1 MPTHLNVNSL
11 RNKFESIANVIQG
24 TFDIFVLSEI
34 EIDESFPHKQLCF
47 NNFRMFQKDRNRY
60 RGKII
65 FYVSDNLRCK
75 SLTTEIDNLTETIF
89 LEVNVRSSKW
99 IFVGCYKPPSSNEEF
114 FISNLSKIINA
125 ILTKYDNILVMG
137 DFNLTVENK
146 HLEELLNLFN
156 LFNFVTFLKLRSH
169 RAINPDSIAKW
180 AITLF

>member
-1 MPTHLNVNSL
+1 M
-11 RNKFESIANVIQG
+11 
-24 TFDIFVLSEI
+24 
-34 EIDESFPHKQLCF
+34 
-47 NNFRMFQKDRNRY
+47 FRKDRNRY
-60 RGKII
+60 RGRII

-125 ILTKYDNILVMG
+125 FLTKYDNILVMG

-156 LFNFVTFLKLRSH
+156 LFKAWFPPGDKSRFYRQMGDKSKV
-169 RAINPDSIAKW
+169 IAKM
-180 AITLF
+180 AITLFWCEC